1 MYMYLYIVWW
11 LMCSWYD
18 TKKYTEMYIVHV
30 QVYVHLYM
38 YMYINTFFLI
48 DLVVYGQ
55 YNRFTEL
62 PAPHALLIIQ
72 VYLSVTC
79 TCLQAGYLPAV
90 ICFFVSELNIRLLV
104 NRVRLRSR
112 SITVALTQLGRVK
125 LSVC

>member
-1 MYMYLYIVWW
+1 
-11 LMCSWYD
+11 
-18 TKKYTEMYIVHV
+18 MYIVHV
-30 QVYVHLYM
+30 QVHVQVHVHLYM

-62 PAPHALLIIQ
+62 PAPHALLIILLYQLHVHVYMQ
-72 VYLSVTC
+72 VII
-79 TCLQAGYLPAV
+79 PAV
-90 ICFFVSELNIRLLV
+90 ICFFVSELNMRLLV
-104 NRVRLRSR
+104 NWVRLRSR